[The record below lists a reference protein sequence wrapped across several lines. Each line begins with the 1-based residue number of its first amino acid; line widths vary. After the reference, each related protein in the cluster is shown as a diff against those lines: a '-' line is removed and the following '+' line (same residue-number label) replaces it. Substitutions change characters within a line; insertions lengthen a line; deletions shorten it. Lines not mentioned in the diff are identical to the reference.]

1 MSTTIERVS
10 HGWAYTTT
18 MTEAEVASFPSHR
31 HCPICDSTDDCET
44 LVEIGQREWK
54 SRLRVVQ
61 CSSCHGIFYANP
73 PPPEYIARFYEAI
86 WNTAGG
92 ERVEG
97 EIKTPT
103 GVKRRIARLLEDLRF
118 ARRDAA
124 ILDIGC
130 GKGDL
135 LAGLAEAGFTDLWG
149 TEMSPFRA
157 AASDKRFPGRVFQ
170 GGYAAV
176 PDERR
181 FDIIYANHV
190 IEHIYNAH
198 EAFAWMQAHLKPD
211 GLIILSVPD
220 SWFEP
225 VVNQVLFLPHLHSFC
240 ARSFEQMAVRRNL
253 ACQFWTAD
261 RRWEL
266 TAVFTANTDRLPQ
279 GRRNFSPY
287 AQLNRRSDGSQR
299 ERLRRPWTGAE
310 GAMRVLS
317 LAQIYKRETEATD
330 HAGYLALSGASRLLA
345 RLTADISR
353 SLNGLSLSRWAHKLG
368 GTGGYLQLRIH
379 PDTTSAPIVGDGAGN
394 AVLLIK

>member
-1 MSTTIERVS
+1 MSATIERVS
-10 HGWAYTTT
+10 HGWTYTTAV
-18 MTEAEVASFPSHR
+18 TEAEVASFPSHPR
-31 HCPICDSTDDCET
+31 CPICDSTADRET
-44 LVEIGQREWK
+44 LVEIGQPEWRC
-54 SRLRVVQ
+54 RLRVVQ
-61 CSSCHGIFYANP
+61 CAGCDGIFYANP
-73 PPPEYIARFYEAI
+73 PPPESIARFYEAI

-92 ERVEG
+92 ERVG
-97 EIKTPT
+97 QEIKTPT
-103 GVKRRIARLLEDLRF
+103 GVKRRMARLLEDLRF
-118 ARRDAA
+118 DRRDAA

-157 AASDKRFPGRVFQ
+157 AASGKRFPGRVFQ

-176 PDERR
+176 PDDRR
-181 FDIIYANHV
+181 FDVIYANHV

-240 ARSFEQMAVRRNL
+240 ARSFERMALQRNL
-253 ACQFWTAD
+253 ACLFWTAD

-266 TAVFTANTDRLPQ
+266 TAVFTANPDRLPHE
-279 GRRNFSPY
+279 RRNFVSY
-287 AQLNRRSDGSQR
+287 TQLDRRSDGSQR
-299 ERLRRPWTGAE
+299 ERLRRPWTGTEEAS
-310 GAMRVLS
+310 RVLS
-317 LAQIYKRETEATD
+317 LAQIYKRESEATD
-330 HAGYLALSGASRLLA
+330 YTGYLALSGIRRFLA
-345 RLTADISR
+345 RLAADASHA
-353 SLNGLSLSRWAHKLG
+353 LNGPSLSSWAHRLG
-368 GTGGYLQLRIH
+368 GAGGYVQIRVY
-379 PDTTSAPIVGDGAGN
+379 PDTSSAPIVGDGAGN